1 MYVPF
6 QCKTC
11 GNSFLSKPDLYD
23 HIDKCFQ
30 ESSKN
35 EVKKQESSQNVVKK
49 QEPIQPIRPNILKR
63 RFKVSKPFKCETCS
77 AKFSTNELLQN
88 HTADFHTDTQEIQ
101 EIVPIRKV
109 PKTYT
114 KKPFKCGACKAKF
127 SAKDNLNNHMMD
139 IHEASKV
146 NHCQIC
152 LTSFLTRIDL
162 RYHSNLVHNNKP
174 IKTKLGT
181 QKGYKK
187 VVYEEKKKPFKC
199 RKCLKAFKSMDRLK
213 GHTALFHEVT
223 KSVGMDDSLQE
234 TPEMDDEEMIN
245 LSDDDVPKK
254 RSKGI

>member
-1 MYVPF
+1 M
-6 QCKTC
+6 
-11 GNSFLSKPDLYD
+11 D
-23 HIDKCFQ
+23 HENKVKQ
-30 ESSKN
+30 KVMTRNERANARN
-35 EVKKQESSQNVVKK
+35 EVKRRESN
-49 QEPIQPIRPNILKR
+49 QPKPKPK